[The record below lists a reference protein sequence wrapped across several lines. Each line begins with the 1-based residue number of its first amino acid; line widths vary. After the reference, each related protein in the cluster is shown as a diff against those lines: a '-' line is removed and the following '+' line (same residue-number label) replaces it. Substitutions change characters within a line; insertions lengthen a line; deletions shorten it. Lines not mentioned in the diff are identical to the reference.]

1 MPIEQGVILKIEGLE
16 GSYLVVSKDFFNQTE
31 QAVLCPIVTDTFPD
45 PLHLRINTKDVKGI
59 VMCEQL
65 KMLDLRYRGYSKV
78 TQLKYADI
86 MEIADA
92 VQSIFDY

>member
-1 MPIEQGVILKIEGLE
+1 MPIEQGAILKIEGLE
-16 GSYLVVSKDFFNQTE
+16 GYYLVVSKDFFNKTE